1 MKSKLIK
8 ILNNIYKSLPY
19 IILII
24 ADILFCIT
32 YYILKVLKEIN
43 FYEMIYYFTSD
54 KTGTGPAIIIDGIK
68 TCFFVFLIILIII
81 VFPITNIKKLKLKIK
96 KFYPTV
102 FNKYKISYS
111 IIILL
116 ISIIAIF
123 KVMGFDEFIKNRQ
136 ESTDIYESYYVDTN
150 KVDITFPEQKRN
162 LIILYLESMESSL
175 MSKENGGTFTESRIP
190 ELENLAK
197 DNLNF
202 SNTNRLG
209 GGYNLTLTAWTLAS
223 TVASTSGTPVLGQ
236 VKNKY
241 NKVEKFMPEVNTLG
255 DVLKREG
262 YNLEIIQGTNIK
274 FAGVNKYYSLHGNY
288 KMFDIKTAKKLG
300 YIDKDYNV
308 WWGYEDKKLFEYSK
322 KEILDLANK
331 NEPFSVSIF
340 TMDTHFK
347 DGYLD
352 SSCDEPFNDQLSNV
366 YACSSKMVMEFI
378 DWLKEQ
384 DFYENTTIV
393 IIGDHLT
400 MQNEYY
406 NDYKGYQRT
415 IYNAFINSVET
426 TDFNKNREFSS
437 LDMYPTIL
445 ASIGANIEGNQ
456 IGFGVNLFSGKKT
469 MLETIGKSKFN
480 YEILKNSDYYINNIL
495 KDPILDKLNG
505 KIEDSVS

>member
-1 MKSKLIK
+1 MKSKLIT
-8 ILNNIYKSLPY
+8 ILNKIYKFIPY
-19 IILII
+19 IILFL

-54 KTGTGPAIIIDGIK
+54 KTGTGPAIITDGIK
-68 TCFFVFLIILIII
+68 TCFFVFILIFIII
-81 VFPITNIKKLKLKIK
+81 VFPITNIKKLEFKTKKRKL
-96 KFYPTV
+96 YPTI
-102 FNKYKISYS
+102 FNKYKMTYS
-111 IIILL
+111 IIILI
-116 ISIIAIF
+116 ISILAIF

-136 ESTDIYESYYVDTN
+136 ESTDIYDQYYVDTN
-150 KVDITFPEQKRN
+150 NVDIVFPEQKRN

-175 MSKENGGTFTESRIP
+175 MSKENGGAFNKSRIP
-190 ELENLAK
+190 ELETLAK
-197 DNLNF
+197 ENLNF
-202 SNTNRLG
+202 SNTDQLG
-209 GGYNLTLTAWTLAS
+209 GAYNLTLTAWTLAS
-223 TVASTSGTPVLGQ
+223 TVATTSGTPVLGQ

-241 NKVEKFMPEVNTLG
+241 NKVEKFMPEVLTLG
-255 DVLKREG
+255 DVLKKEG

-274 FAGVNKYYSLHGNY
+274 FAGVNKYYGLHGDY
-288 KMFDIKTAKKLG
+288 KMFDLKTAKKLG
-300 YIDKDYNV
+300 YIDPDYNV

-322 KEILDLANK
+322 KEILDLASK
-331 NEPFSVSIF
+331 KEPFSISIF

-352 SSCDEPFNDQLSNV
+352 KSCEEPFEDQMSNV

-378 DWLKEQ
+378 NWLKEQ
-384 DFYENTTIV
+384 EFYNNTTIV

-406 NDYKGYQRT
+406 NDYKGHQRT
-415 IYNAFINSVET
+415 IYNAFINSTIT
-426 TDFNKNREFSS
+426 TEFNKNREFSS

-445 ASIGANIEGNQ
+445 ASLGAKIEGDQ
-456 IGFGVNLFSGKKT
+456 IGFGVNLYSGKKT
-469 MLETIGKSKFN
+469 MLETVGKSKFN

-505 KIEDSVS
+505 KTE

>member
-1 MKSKLIK
+1 MKTKLKNIINK
-8 ILNNIYKSLPY
+8 IYKSLPY

-24 ADILFCIT
+24 SDILFCIT

-54 KTGTGPAIIIDGIK
+54 KTGTGPAIIVDGIK
-68 TCFFVFLIILIII
+68 TCFFVFFIILIII
-81 VFPITNIKKLKLKIK
+81 ALPITNIKKLELKTK
-96 KFYPTV
+96 KRNIQIYPTV
-102 FNKYKISYS
+102 FNKYKMSYS

-150 KVDITFPEQKRN
+150 KVNITFPEEKRN

-190 ELENLAK
+190 ELEQIASENI
-197 DNLNF
+197 NF
-202 SNTNRLG
+202 SNTEKLG
-209 GGYNLTLTAWTLAS
+209 GAYNLTLTAWTLAS

-236 VKNKY
+236 VRNKY
-241 NKVEKFMPEVNTLG
+241 NKVEKFMPEVLTLG
-255 DVLKREG
+255 DILKKEG

-274 FAGVNKYYSLHGNY
+274 FAGVNKYYGLHGDY
-288 KMFDIKTAKKLG
+288 KMFDLKTAKKRGL
-300 YIDKDYNV
+300 IDKDYNV

-322 KEILDLANK
+322 MEILDLANK
-331 NEPFSVSIF
+331 GEPFGVSIF

-352 SSCDEPFNDQLSNV
+352 ASCDEPFNDQLSNV

-378 DWLKEQ
+378 NWLKEQ
-384 DFYENTTIV
+384 DFYDNTTIV

-406 NDYKGYQRT
+406 NDYKEYNRT

-426 TDFNKNREFSS
+426 PKNNKNREFSS

-445 ASIGANIEGNQ
+445 TSLGAKVEGDQ

-480 YEILKNSDYYINNIL
+480 YEILKNSDYYIENIL
-495 KDPILDKLNG
+495 KDPILDKLKGN
-505 KIEDSVS
+505 I